1 VADGPTLLFDLNGT
15 LTDPEAL
22 GAPWGAAGLGEAVLR
37 TAICSAMA
45 ETLFGSY
52 HEFRY
57 HIEDALRIEVGKR
70 KLSAAG
76 IDDALALAQ
85 RLPPFA
91 DVRPGLERLKAAGSS
106 LAVLTN
112 SGAASGRRTL
122 EAAGLKG
129 FFDPIVGV
137 DAVRMFKP
145 HADVYRHALDA
156 LGADD
161 PESVLMVA
169 AHPWDLS
176 GAKHVGL
183 RTALVSRHGD
193 DMPSVFPQP
202 DIIVGDLAELADRV
216 EPRAP

>member
-1 VADGPTLLFDLNGT
+1 
-15 LTDPEAL
+15 
-22 GAPWGAAGLGEAVLR
+22 
-37 TAICSAMA
+37 
-45 ETLFGSY
+45 
-52 HEFRY
+52 
-57 HIEDALRIEVGKR
+57 
-70 KLSAAG
+70 
-76 IDDALALAQ
+76 
-85 RLPPFA
+85 
-91 DVRPGLERLKAAGSS
+91 
-106 LAVLTN
+106 
-112 SGAASGRRTL
+112 
-122 EAAGLKG
+122 
-129 FFDPIVGV
+129 
-137 DAVRMFKP
+137 MFKP